1 MTTGCAFIPFCLPR
15 LRSRPPTGEE
25 WLHEATCGGTRIQL
39 HKLGSAAAIYTHN
52 GAEFTAHHV
61 PIADALARL
70 PTTSAILDGELVLG
84 NVDARSAVL
93 ELSSRAANTEPIV
106 VYCFDLM
113 ALNGRDLRAEPL
125 LARKEKLAELLAHTN
140 AEALCYSDLFT
151 DPKRLL
157 AACEKDGLEGIVSK
171 HVNAPYRS
179 GRSDWIKVTCTGWRA
194 GNTTARRLSLSQ
206 AG

>member
-1 MTTGCAFIPFCLPR
+1 MTTGYAFIPFCLPR

-25 WLHEATCGGTRIQL
+25 WLHEATCGGTRVQL
-39 HKLGSAAAIYTHN
+39 HKVGSAAAIYTHN
-52 GAEFTAHHV
+52 GADFTPHRG

-70 PTTSAILDGELVLG
+70 PTTSAILDGELVSG
-84 NVDARSAVL
+84 NADARPVVL
-93 ELSSRAANTEPIV
+93 GLSPRAANTEPIV

-125 LARKEKLAELLAHTN
+125 LARKEKLAELLAHTK

-179 GRSDWIKVTCTGWRA
+179 GRSDWIKVTCAAWRA
-194 GNTTARRLSLSQ
+194 ADATARRLSLSQ